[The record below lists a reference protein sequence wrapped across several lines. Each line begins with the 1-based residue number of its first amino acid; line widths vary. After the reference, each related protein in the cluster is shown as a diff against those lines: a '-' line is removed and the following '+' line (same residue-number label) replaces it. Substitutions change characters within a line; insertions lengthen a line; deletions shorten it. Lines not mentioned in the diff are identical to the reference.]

1 MKMQRFLIE
10 LGAPGQSPRRVLSLF
25 FLAALA
31 AGCSSS
37 QRAAPV
43 DPDRAREA
51 LKTTLEGWKKGNAPA
66 ALKEGS
72 PSIVAQDLDWLG
84 GAKLVAFQVSGDGK
98 PIEANLYVPVDL
110 TLKMP
115 NGKQVKKKATYV
127 VGTSPYLTVFRSL
140 K

>member
-1 MKMQRFLIE
+1 M
-10 LGAPGQSPRRVLSLF
+10 
-25 FLAALA
+25 
-31 AGCSSS
+31 
-37 QRAAPV
+37 
-43 DPDRAREA
+43 
-51 LKTTLEGWKKGNAPA
+51 
-66 ALKEGS
+66 KEGS